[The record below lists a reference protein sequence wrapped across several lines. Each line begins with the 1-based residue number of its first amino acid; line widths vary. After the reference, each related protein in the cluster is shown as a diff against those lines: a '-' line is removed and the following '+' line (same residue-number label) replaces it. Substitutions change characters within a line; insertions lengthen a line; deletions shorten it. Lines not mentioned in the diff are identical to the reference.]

1 MEKKHYGSI
10 DGLRAFAA
18 TGILMMHIASN
29 SDYNVSGYIYNNVIS
44 RFGNFVFLFMLISA
58 FGMCCGY
65 YERVLENKISFSDF
79 YGKRFK
85 KILPFFACLVILDIL
100 ISPSISSIY
109 EGFADLT
116 LLFGFLPNAGSIE
129 VIGVGWFIGLIFVF
143 YICFPFYCVLIQNKK
158 RAIAIFIISLI
169 YNFVCGFYF
178 NVGRSN
184 ILYSS
189 CFFIIGGI
197 IYLFRNEILKF
208 NKWIILSLLFISI
221 IVYYAIEGNT
231 ITHLLVSSLFLIY
244 AIISDGKILK
254 NKVTSFISSVSME
267 IYLSH
272 MVIFRIIEKLHL
284 NTIFGNGLIQYII
297 TVILVLAGAILFS
310 IIMKYFIG
318 KCLYKLKIK

>member
-29 SDYNVSGYIYNNVIS
+29 SNYNVSGYIYNNVIS
-44 RFGNFVFLFMLISA
+44 RFGNFVFLFMVISA

-129 VIGVGWFIGLIFVF
+129 VIGVGWFIG
-143 YICFPFYCVLIQNKK
+143 
-158 RAIAIFIISLI
+158 LI

-284 NTIFGNGLIQYII
+284 NTVFGNGLIQYII